1 MIFAWH
7 LPTALIAVAAL
18 MDLLLGDP
26 AWMPH
31 PVRLIGKLIALGERM
46 LWTGDPGQD
55 LRRGMLLVV
64 RVIVVVIAV
73 TWTVVVIGE
82 SLAAVLGA
90 AVAVIVA
97 WTTLALRG
105 LDAAAATVQTAL
117 ERDDL
122 TAARTALPALVGRD
136 PQSLDRDGIA
146 RAVIESVAE
155 NSSDGVIAPLL
166 YLFIGGPVAAMAYKA
181 INTLDSMIGHTDSRY
196 LYFGRCAARLDDL
209 ANLIPARLSA
219 GCLVAAAVIL
229 RQGAI
234 NAMQV
239 CWADAWRHPSPNA
252 GFPEAAMA
260 GALGIQLGGT
270 AVYDGQEHARPTL
283 GVALREVEVTDIASA
298 RKLLWA
304 ASLIAF
310 GVMAAGRL
318 ALAPLWTR

>member
-55 LRRGMLLVV
+55 LRRGVLLMV

-82 SLAAVLGA
+82 SLAPVLGA

-122 TAARTALPALVGRD
+122 AAGA
-136 PQSLDRDGIA
+136 
-146 RAVIESVAE
+146 
-155 NSSDGVIAPLL
+155 
-166 YLFIGGPVAAMAYKA
+166 GGP
-181 INTLDSMIGHTDSRY
+181 
-196 LYFGRCAARLDDL
+196 
-209 ANLIPARLSA
+209 
-219 GCLVAAAVIL
+219 
-229 RQGAI
+229 
-234 NAMQV
+234 
-239 CWADAWRHPSPNA
+239 
-252 GFPEAAMA
+252 
-260 GALGIQLGGT
+260 
-270 AVYDGQEHARPTL
+270 
-283 GVALREVEVTDIASA
+283 
-298 RKLLWA
+298 
-304 ASLIAF
+304 
-310 GVMAAGRL
+310 
-318 ALAPLWTR
+318 